1 MIYEGNTIKR
11 DDLGN
16 MMEISREIYSECK
29 PEKYSQAMYRFLQGW
44 GMHNWSKVMRLLC
57 TFKVLWCNSPKVS
70 KCELIID

>member
-11 DDLGN
+11 DDSGN

-44 GMHNWSKVMRLLC
+44 GMYK
-57 TFKVLWCNSPKVS
+57 K
-70 KCELIID
+70 

>member
-16 MMEISREIYSECK
+16 MMEILREIYSECK

-44 GMHNWSKVMRLLC
+44 GMPNKSNKANNWSKVMRLLC
-57 TFKVLWCNSPKVS
+57 TFKVLV
-70 KCELIID
+70 